1 MRVNSPYATQR
12 QPRSIVVVVGP
23 APEPITMTR
32 TPLLSVATVTGTIT
46 EGALSVTLVPST
58 DFSGVILGTPI
69 TPDSPIAA
77 FTWNAPAGDV
87 VGAIPYTVVTGS
99 IYITQIR

>member
-1 MRVNSPYATQR
+1 MRVDSPYATQR
-12 QPRSIVVVVGP
+12 EPRSVVVVVGP
-23 APEPITMTR
+23 APEPSIMTR
-32 TPLLSVATVTGTIT
+32 TPLLSIATATGMIT
-46 EGALSVTLVPST
+46 EGALSVTLVPSPNYVGT
-58 DFSGVILGTPI
+58 ILATPI

-87 VGAIPYTVVTGS
+87 VGEIPYTVTIGT